1 MTFPTQVWGRSTGPL
16 ARAGIAL
23 SCTRAGSA
31 LVKALTPLDR
41 RIMTRTRARFTVL
54 GPIGAP
60 TLLLTTTGRT
70 SGQARTT
77 PLLYGRD
84 GDTLIV
90 VGSNFGQDH
99 HPAWTANLIARPD
112 ATVTMAGADIAV
124 RAERLQGDEADRAFA
139 LLADVARTYNV
150 YRGRTDRAIRVFR
163 LTARSA

>member
-1 MTFPTQVWGRSTGPL
+1 MTFPTRVWGRRDGPL

-23 SCTRAGSA
+23 SCTRPGSA

-41 RIMTRTRARFTVL
+41 RIMARTRGRFTVL

-70 SGQARTT
+70 SGRPRTS

-84 GDTLIV
+84 GDALIV

-99 HPAWTANLIARPD
+99 HPAWTANLIANPD
-112 ATVTMAGADIAV
+112 ATVTMAGVEIPV
-124 RAERLQGDEADRAFA
+124 RAERLHGAEADRAFA
-139 LLADVARTYNV
+139 VLADVARTYDV

-163 LTARSA
+163 LTARTD